1 MKINSKFIF
10 RLIVSALALILAFSS
25 VTTAFAE
32 SIEDIPYTTY
42 TYWEGYANK
51 TPVKTKATHKAIG
64 TIEGNLLGIGSFTEL
79 QHMVSYGGL
88 LYVLDSGNSRI
99 VVLDSD
105 YNVKEQ
111 ITGFDYEGER
121 IEFKG
126 AMGIFADES
135 GLYIADT
142 LNKRLLCTKDGE
154 IFKIITKP
162 DDPTVPET
170 FDFAPTKL
178 VRDNNGYI
186 YLLCQGSYYGM
197 MVFSENY
204 EFFGFF
210 GANNVTTTFSNALKD
225 LITSLFETE
234 EKHNASVKQLP
245 FSLIDICIDSE
256 GFVTGLTGTTSGQ
269 LKRFGFSGT
278 NILIKNANFTS
289 TSSNGFNFADYPVS
303 FVNMLSKYRVPLTS
317 TFCALAADENGYYY
331 IIDGTHGRIFMYDTA
346 CNILSVFG
354 GGKQKGDQLGTF
366 ISPSSVCVY
375 GDDLLVSDFFTG
387 KITRFNIT
395 EYGKLLMNANT
406 LTLKSKYEDAKPYW
420 EEIHAQDKNCQL
432 AYRGLAKAALKEKD
446 YKTAMAYAKS
456 GLDRETYAQAFEQAR
471 NEFISNNFWWIA
483 ILAVGLVALA
493 VAFVVQSRKR
503 SLVLIKNEKLRVALR
518 TTIHPFESLQNIKY
532 KKMGSVAIATAF
544 MLLFYVATILAELN
558 GGFMFKINDLSK
570 FNAIL
575 PLIGT
580 VGIVILWTVANWL
593 VCILFEGKGN
603 IKDIYCASCYCLLPL
618 IFYNFAYIILSNVL
632 IPSANSPFE
641 LFSTICYLL
650 TAVLLLLMITV
661 IHDFSFFKAIG
672 TAIATIIGMAIVAF
686 IIFSMLTLWQ
696 EILGF
701 ILSVFNEVTLR

>member
-1 MKINSKFIF
+1 MKKSSKFIF
-10 RLIVSALALILAFSS
+10 RVLSLVLALMVVLSCA
-25 VTTAFAE
+25 VTSFAE
-32 SIEDIPYTTY
+32 SIEDVPYTTY
-42 TYWEGYANK
+42 TYWEGYDNK
-51 TPVKTKATHKAIG
+51 TPVKTKATHKALG
-64 TIEGNLLGIGSFTEL
+64 TVEGNLLGIGAFTEL
-79 QHMVSYGGL
+79 QHMVSHDGL
-88 LYVLDSGNSRI
+88 LYILDSGNSRI
-99 VVLDSD
+99 VVLDNN
-105 YNVKEQ
+105 YAVKEQ

-121 IEFKG
+121 MEFKG

-142 LNKRLLCTKDGE
+142 LNKRLLCTKNGE

-162 DDPTVPET
+162 DDPTIPET

-178 VRDNNGYI
+178 VRDDNGYI

-197 MVFSENY
+197 MVFSETY

-210 GANNVTTTFSNALKD
+210 GANNVTTSFSNALKD
-225 LITSLFETE
+225 LVTSLFETE

-256 GFVTGLTGTTSGQ
+256 GFVTGLTGTSVGQ

-278 NILIKNANFTS
+278 NILIKNSEFAS
-289 TSSNGFNFADYPVS
+289 TSSNSFNFADYPVS
-303 FVNMLSKYRVPLTS
+303 FVNMLSKYRVSLTS
-317 TFCALAADENGYYY
+317 SFCALTADNNGYYY
-331 IIDGTHGRIFMYDTA
+331 AVDGTHGRIFMYDTA

-375 GDDLLVSDFFTG
+375 GDDLLVSDFSTG
-387 KITRFNIT
+387 KITRFSMT
-395 EYGKLLMNANT
+395 EYGKLLTTANT
-406 LTLKSKYEDAKPYW
+406 LTVKSKYEDAKPYW
-420 EEIHAQDKNCQL
+420 QEIHAQDKNCQL
-432 AYRGLAKAALKEKD
+432 AYRGLAKAALKEKNYD
-446 YKTAMAYAKS
+446 SAMAYAKS
-456 GLDRETYAQAFEQAR
+456 GLDREIYAQAFEQAR
-471 NEFISNNFWWIA
+471 NNFISDNFWWIA
-483 ILAVGLVALA
+483 IVAVMAVALL
-493 VAFVVQSRKR
+493 VVFVVQSRKR
-503 SLVLIKNEKLRVALR
+503 NLVLIKNEKLRVALR
-518 TTIHPFESLQNIKY
+518 TTVHPFESMENIKI
-532 KKMGSVAIATAF
+532 KKMGSVVIATVF
-544 MLLFYVATILAELN
+544 MLLFYVATILAELK
-558 GGFMFKINDLSK
+558 GGFMFKINNLSN

-593 VCILFEGKGN
+593 ICILFEGKGN

-618 IFYNFAYIILSNVL
+618 IVYNFAYIILSNVM

-661 IHDFSFFKAIG
+661 IHEFSFFKAIG
-672 TAIATIIGMAIVAF
+672 TAIATVIVMAIVAF
-686 IIFSMLTLWQ
+686 IVFSMLTLWQ

-701 ILSVFNEVTLR
+701 IFSVFNEVTLR